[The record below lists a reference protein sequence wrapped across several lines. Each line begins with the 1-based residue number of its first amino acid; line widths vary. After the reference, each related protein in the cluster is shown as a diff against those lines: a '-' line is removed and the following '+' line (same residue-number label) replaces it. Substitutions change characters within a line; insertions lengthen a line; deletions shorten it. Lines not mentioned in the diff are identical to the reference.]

1 MIYVSSSCVKAKTI
15 KEAVNT
21 LLSKGFKNI
30 ELSGGTEYYAELESD
45 LININQDENVN
56 FLLHNYFPPPTSHFV
71 LNLAS
76 LNDEIYQKSI
86 DHYKKALDLSNRLD
100 SEKFG
105 LHAGF
110 LIDPKINELGKSI
123 NNQIMYDRSK
133 SIDRFCSGL
142 EILNAYTSNTK
153 IYVEN
158 NVFSKANK
166 IKFESNPFLFTDFN
180 GYKELSDK
188 IDFNVLLDVAHL
200 KVSSNSLS
208 LSFTDQFKKL
218 STKSDYIHIS
228 DNDGISDL
236 NNSVIKES
244 EMFNILS
251 TINFENKIITLEIY
265 EKLSLILKSYDL
277 LDKSLFKSSKNNL
290 DEK

>member
-1 MIYVSSSCVKAKTI
+1 MIYISTSCVNAKTI

-21 LLSKGFKNI
+21 LLNKGFKNI

-45 LININQDENVN
+45 LINLNQDENVN

-123 NNQIMYDRSK
+123 NNQVMYDRTK
-133 SIDRFCSGL
+133 SIDRFCAGL
-142 EILNAYTSNTK
+142 EILNGYTSNTK

-166 IKFESNPFLFTDFN
+166 IKFESNPFLFTDFK
-180 GYKELSDK
+180 GYKELSNK

-208 LSFTDQFKKL
+208 LSFADQFKKL

-277 LDKSLFKSSKNNL
+277 LDKFLFISSKNNL